1 MNIHMTI
8 KTKAFRKATGF
19 TLVEIAMVLM
29 IIGILLGGLLP
40 TLSAQID
47 SQRISKT
54 QKQLNEI
61 KDAITGF
68 AVINGRL
75 PMPACGTIATGQT
88 NAGIELDPA
97 LPASAALC
105 TSGVGDISVIPWTTL
120 GIDETDAWGR
130 RFTYSVTP
138 AYADSTDGTGVATC
152 TTATGVSFQLCST
165 ATLEV
170 RASSPGGTIVASAIP
185 AVIVSHGVNGLGA
198 YQPGG
203 GAKIGTATGDEL
215 ENSDNNSTF
224 VSKDQVQNGFDDLVV
239 WMSPSTLANR
249 MVTAGKLP

>member
-1 MNIHMTI
+1 MNEHRIVMHGPL
-8 KTKAFRKATGF
+8 RYSSGF
-19 TLVEIAMVLM
+19 TLLEMAVVLM
-29 IIGILLGGLLP
+29 IIGLLLGGLIP
-40 TLSAQID
+40 TLSAQMD
-47 SQRISKT
+47 GQRINKT

-75 PMPACGTIATGQT
+75 PMPACGTIAAGQA

-97 LPASAALC
+97 LPASAVLC
-105 TSGVGDISVIPWTTL
+105 TTGASDIAVVPWATL

-138 AYADSTDGTGVATC
+138 EFADSTDGAGATC
-152 TTATGVSFQLCST
+152 SVTTGVSFQLCST

-170 RASSPGGTIVASAIP
+170 RASSPAGAIVASDIP
-185 AVIVSHGVNGLGA
+185 AIIVSHGINGLGA

-203 GAKIGTATGDEL
+203 GAKISGATGDEL
-215 ENSDNNSTF
+215 ENSDNDNNF
-224 VSKDQVQNGFDDLVV
+224 VSKDQVQGGFDDLVV
-239 WMSPSTLANR
+239 WLSPNTLANR